1 MTAESTE
8 NSKVL
13 MQGMDL
19 MSILYKIVGQ
29 CKHVPEIIELVT
41 SVVMNVA
48 MHKLIKAKDL

>member
-1 MTAESTE
+1 
-8 NSKVL
+8 